1 MFPKCE
7 PISMLNTKVTKS
19 NQEEQR
25 FWYIGE
31 KLLKSGDKWI
41 IPCYNA

>member
-1 MFPKCE
+1 
-7 PISMLNTKVTKS
+7 MLKTKVTKS